1 MTILIDR
8 DIFENTCMEEKI
20 LKRDRF
26 KWWLLIYS
34 AIGAL
39 ILFVPIITTFGYDGG
54 EFIYVLLVIPIV
66 SITLLVLAFFK
77 RGRLQLAVL
86 SMLIIFWATSWGL
99 LKNALDVRSEARWLF
114 QSKEYKA
121 KVLAEP
127 VPANGELR
135 HIVWD
140 GWGFAGIA
148 VTDVFLVF
156 DPNDSLSAAAK
167 SHSPGKFGGIPCE
180 VYRVHRLESHYYTVF
195 FYSDTS
201 WDHCN

>member
-1 MTILIDR
+1 MD
-8 DIFENTCMEEKI
+8 EKI
-20 LKRDRF
+20 AKRDRF

-39 ILFVPIITTFGYDGG
+39 ILFVPIITTYGYDGG
-54 EFIYVLLVIPIV
+54 KFIYVLLVIPIV

-77 RGRLQLAVL
+77 RGRLRLAVL

-114 QSKEYKA
+114 TSKEYKA

-127 VPANGELR
+127 VLANGELR
-135 HIVWD
+135 HILWD
-140 GWGFAGIA
+140 GWGFAGVA
-148 VTDVFLVF
+148 VTDVFLVY

-167 SHSPGKFGGIPCE
+167 SHSPGKFSGIPCE